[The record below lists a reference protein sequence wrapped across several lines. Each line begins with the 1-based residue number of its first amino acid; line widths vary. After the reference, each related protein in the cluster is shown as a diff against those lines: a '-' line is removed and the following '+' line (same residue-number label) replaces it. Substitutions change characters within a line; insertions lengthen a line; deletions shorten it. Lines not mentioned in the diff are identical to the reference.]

1 MFFNAQNKIQKYNC
15 QNSLIGY
22 NNVLLKITNEIKSS
36 GRCNKHSNFQLIII
50 LNSFKI
56 AMISVGDKI
65 TGIANTTMVC
75 CLCSELK

>member
-36 GRCNKHSNFQLIII
+36 GRYNKHSNFQLIII

-65 TGIANTTMVC
+65 TGFANTTMVC
-75 CLCSELK
+75 CLRSELK